1 MGEEKTSTGF
11 SGVRFGTKHSYDD
24 FDLILQKKDL
34 SLPEPKTE
42 QIEVTGRNGAIDLT
56 ESLVDEVT
64 FKNRTITFTFV
75 VLNGLLYWS
84 KALSDLTNYLHG
96 RKMQIILD
104 ADKTFYYY
112 GRCTVDKFESKQ
124 RLATIVV
131 KCDVEP
137 FKIEVNGAGMPWLW
151 DTFSF
156 INGIIHVNEVTVSG
170 TKTVNLLNRRKVVS
184 PTFTCSE
191 AMVVTFDS
199 VTYNLPAGKT
209 TVYDIRLQEGDNEV
223 TFTGNGTVK
232 IEYKGGSL

>member
-1 MGEEKTSTGF
+1 MLD
-11 SGVRFGTKHSYDD
+11 GVKFGNKHSYED
-24 FDLILQKKDL
+24 FGLILQKKDL
-34 SLPEPKTE
+34 SLPKPKTE
-42 QIEVTGRNGAIDLT
+42 KVEVTGRNGAIDLT

-64 FKNRTITFTFV
+64 FENRSITFTFV
-75 VLNGLLYWS
+75 VLDGLLYWS
-84 KALSDLTNYLHG
+84 KALSELTNYLHG

-112 GRCTVDKFESKQ
+112 GRCTVNEFKSDR

-131 KCDVEP
+131 ECDCEP

-156 INGIIHVNEVTVSG
+156 VNGIIHLNEVTVSG

-184 PTFTCSE
+184 PTFTCSA
-191 AMVVTFDS
+191 AMTVTHEGTRYS
-199 VTYNLPAGKT
+199 LPKGKT
-209 TVYDIRLQEGDNEV
+209 TVYDIRLQEGDNNV
-223 TFTGNGTVK
+223 TFAGNGTVK

>member
-1 MGEEKTSTGF
+1 
-11 SGVRFGTKHSYDD
+11 
-24 FDLILQKKDL
+24 
-34 SLPEPKTE
+34 
-42 QIEVTGRNGAIDLT
+42 LT

-64 FKNRTITFTFV
+64 FENRTITFTFV

-84 KALSDLTNYLHG
+84 QALSELTNYLHG
-96 RKMQIILD
+96 KKTQIIMD

-112 GRCTVDKFESKQ
+112 GRCTVDQFKSDK

-131 KCDVEP
+131 SCDVEP

-156 INGIIHVNEVTVSG
+156 VNGIIHVNEVTVSG
-170 TKTVNLLNRRKVVS
+170 TTTVNLLNRRKVVS
-184 PTFTCSE
+184 PTFTCSA
-191 AMVVTFDS
+191 AMT
-199 VTYNLPAGKT
+199 VTYNGVTYSLPTGKT

-223 TFTGNGTVK
+223 TFKGKGTVK